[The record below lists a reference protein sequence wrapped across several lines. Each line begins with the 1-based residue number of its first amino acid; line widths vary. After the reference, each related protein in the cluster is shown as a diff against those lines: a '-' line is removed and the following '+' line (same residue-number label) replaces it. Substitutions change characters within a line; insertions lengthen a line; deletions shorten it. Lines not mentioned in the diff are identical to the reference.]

1 MAPFG
6 WKFRTE
12 RLVCHPSIRKL
23 VAHEGTTITRCASIP
38 VVAEL
43 PPEELHFR
51 DFSVLQAT
59 PPFLVNVTGVI
70 IGVEDETM
78 SHTGLPMKNF
88 KLQDRSSR
96 YVMCTACG
104 RHVDN
109 DYIQLHNEVTV
120 FFAKAQSGLQGD
132 PGCLWVYDTAHICF
146 SRANC
151 NPAIASVLVE
161 LR

>member
-1 MAPFG
+1 M
-6 WKFRTE
+6 
-12 RLVCHPSIRKL
+12 
-23 VAHEGTTITRCASIP
+23 
-38 VVAEL
+38 

-59 PPFLVNVTGVI
+59 PPFMVNVTGVI
-70 IGVEDETM
+70 TEVEDETT
-78 SHTGLPMKNF
+78 SQSGLPMKNF

-109 DYIQLHNEVTV
+109 VFIRSQNEVTLF
-120 FFAKAQSGLQGD
+120 FFAKAQLGLQGD
-132 PGCLWVYDTAHICF
+132 PGSLWVYDTAHILFIRESCDMA
-146 SRANC
+146 S
-151 NPAIASVLVE
+151 ASVVIE